1 MKLQFLSN
9 KKAKQS
15 SNENRVSE
23 EDVTIRVSK
32 EVQIQLDLIH
42 FNKKDL
48 VLVKGLQPLIEE
60 NIESIVDQFYK
71 NLEFNSGLKAII
83 NDHSSIE
90 RLKVTLKR
98 HIQEMFSGVI
108 DEQFIKQRVTI
119 AITHVRI
126 GLQPKWYMC
135 AFQDL
140 LESII
145 DIVDEYYED
154 RDESLAAIKA
164 VSKILNFE
172 QQLVLEA
179 YENETDRI
187 IREDRAKQDRLVA
200 KVSETAEELAAI
212 SEETSAATD
221 ELKSRSEEVLTY
233 SQETSNH
240 SQEVEMISK
249 EGAVKLQE
257 QSEQV
262 TKIDDNMAKIS
273 EEMNVLKT
281 TAEQINEIVGLVQSI
296 AAQTNLLALNAA
308 IESARAGEAGKGFA
322 VVAEEV
328 RKLSDQT
335 KNSVSKVSELIVR
348 TNDQIDVM
356 SNYIVDIDSLVKEST
371 SGLQETSDFF
381 AKIVQSTEQSNV
393 QNSNVEKEL
402 KNMALVI
409 EEINNATSQLAMT
422 ADELN
427 HITNES

>member
-15 SNENRVSE
+15 SNENRISE

-83 NDHSSIE
+83 NDHSSVE

-98 HIQEMFSGVI
+98 HIKEMFSGVI

-145 DIVDEYYED
+145 DIVDDYYED

-262 TKIDDNMAKIS
+262 NKIDDNMGKIS
-273 EEMNVLKT
+273 EEMNILKT
-281 TAEQINEIVGLVQSI
+281 TAEQINEIVSLVQSI

-356 SNYIVDIDSLVKEST
+356 SNYITEVDHLVKESKN
-371 SGLQETSDFF
+371 GLQETSDFF
-381 AKIVQSTEQSNV
+381 EKIVQSTEQSNV

-409 EEINNATSQLAMT
+409 EEINNATSQLAMS
-422 ADELN
+422 ADQLN
-427 HITNES
+427 SITNES

>member
-15 SNENRVSE
+15 SNENRISE
-23 EDVTIRVSK
+23 EEVTIRVSK
-32 EVQIQLDLIH
+32 EVQVQLDLIH

-83 NDHSSIE
+83 NDHSSVE

-98 HIQEMFSGVI
+98 HIQEMFNGVI
-108 DEQFIKQRVTI
+108 DELFIKQRVTI

-145 DIVDEYYED
+145 DIIDEYYED

-262 TKIDDNMAKIS
+262 NKIDDNMGKIS
-273 EEMNVLKT
+273 EEMNILKT
-281 TAEQINEIVGLVQSI
+281 TAEQINEIVSLVQSI

-356 SNYIVDIDSLVKEST
+356 SNYITDVDHLVKEST
-371 SGLQETSDFF
+371 NGLQETSDFF
-381 AKIVQSTEQSNV
+381 KKIVQSTEQSNV

-409 EEINNATSQLAMT
+409 EEINNATSQLAMS
-422 ADELN
+422 ADQLN
-427 HITNES
+427 NITNES